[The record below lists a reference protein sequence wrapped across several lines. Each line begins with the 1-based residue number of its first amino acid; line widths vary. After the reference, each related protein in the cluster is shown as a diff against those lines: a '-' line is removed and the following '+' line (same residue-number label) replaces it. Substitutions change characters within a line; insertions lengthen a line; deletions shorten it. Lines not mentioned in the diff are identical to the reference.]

1 MKSTLRRLAWRLAPN
16 AMAYLAD
23 IGDVRAG
30 HGSLLAAIQQAEA
43 RLAELEASR
52 ERFRRD
58 LELQQRDLDQLRVD
72 ARHTAELYDLVF
84 ERARDR

>member
-23 IGDVRAG
+23 VGDVRAR
-30 HGSLLAAIQQAEA
+30 HGSVASAVEQAEA
-43 RLAELEASR
+43 RLAELEATS
-52 ERFRRD
+52 EQLRRD
-58 LELQQRDLDQLRVD
+58 LEVQRRDLDELRVD

-84 ERARDR
+84 ERVRDR